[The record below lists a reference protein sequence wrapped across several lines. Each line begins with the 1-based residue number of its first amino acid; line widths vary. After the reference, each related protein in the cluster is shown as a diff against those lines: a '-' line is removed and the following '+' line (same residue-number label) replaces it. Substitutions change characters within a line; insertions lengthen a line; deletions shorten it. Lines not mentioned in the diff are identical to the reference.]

1 MRDFKFR
8 DTLIGRT
15 DDGDRILVDAEL
27 RSDDREYQTTDHRTV
42 KGQRFSMSGLGIGY
56 RCREAHSAG
65 QMLDDLLR
73 ITKPVKGITLEDI
86 KFLHDTWKANHL
98 NDMNA
103 LCDHQTPIYDDS
115 RGYRSLNLEAIGAC
129 PVSGYRP
136 GSAWLY
142 KAVDDAA
149 MERVYA
155 ILSKLQ

>member
-15 DDGDRILVDAEL
+15 DNGDRILVDAEL

-42 KGQRFSMSGLGIGY
+42 KGQQFSMSGLGIGY

-65 QMLDDLLR
+65 QMLGDLLL
-73 ITKPVKGITLEDI
+73 ITKPVKGITLADI

-98 NDMNA
+98 NGMNA

>member
-1 MRDFKFR
+1 MKDFNFP

-15 DDGDRILVDAEL
+15 EDGDRILVDATL
-27 RSDDREYQTTDHRTV
+27 RSDNREYETTDHRTV
-42 KGQRFSMSGLGIGY
+42 TGQRFSMTGLAIAY
-56 RCREAHSAG
+56 RCKEAHSAG

-73 ITKPVKGITLEDI
+73 ITKPVKGVTLEDI

-103 LCDHQTPIYDDS
+103 LCDHQTVQWEDTRYGKRMDLD
-115 RGYRSLNLEAIGAC
+115 AIGPC

-149 MERVYA
+149 MERVYN

>member
-1 MRDFKFR
+1 MKDFKFP

-15 DDGDRILVDAEL
+15 EDGDRIFVDASL
-27 RSDDREYQTTDHRTV
+27 RSEDREYESTDHRTV
-42 KGQRFSMSGLGIGY
+42 KGQRFSMTGLIFGY

-65 QMLDDLLR
+65 QILDDLLL

-86 KFLHDTWKANHL
+86 KFLHATWKANHL

-103 LCDHQTPIYDDS
+103 LCDHQTAVYESS
-115 RGYRSLNLEAIGAC
+115 RGYKSLDLKAIGAC